1 MIKFEDDTKF
11 TRMTCCGKGMHL
23 WCDAGIKVSSLSH
36 EQKISCPL
44 CRAKDPNGDEEIIKR
59 LCPWVEKGKAWAQN
73 LLGEKYR
80 DGVGVDQSYQQ
91 AKELF
96 ELSARQG
103 NVIAQYNLGVMYY
116 RGQGVD

>member
-1 MIKFEDDTKF
+1 
-11 TRMTCCGKGMHL
+11 L
-23 WCDAGIKVSSLSH
+23 Y
-36 EQKISCPL
+36 
-44 CRAKDPNGDEEIIKR
+44 RAKDPNGDEEIIKR